1 MRRKKIWFIV
11 NPVSG
16 GITKDDIANLISDI
30 LSRSLYDWRICYTGY
45 AGHGAVLATMAVE
58 NDIDVVV
65 AVGGDGTVNE
75 VARSLVHSKTVLG
88 IVPCGSGNGLA
99 RHLQIP
105 MEPRKALE
113 MINVGENIS
122 IDYGLINNRPFFCTC
137 GMGYDAAVSYKFSSS
152 CKRGLKAYVENALME
167 WAKYKPEAYTII
179 DNKVER
185 TYKAFCIA
193 LANASQY
200 GNNAYIAPEASM
212 NDGLMDVTVVEP
224 FPLIEAASMAYMLF
238 NGMFKEGAKH
248 IKTFRTSKL
257 TVIREQP
264 GIIHCD
270 GDPMKATSIIKVEM
284 VHAGLKVITKSDATA
299 HLVPIYQTIGQ
310 QVGQQIG
317 QQVIPVVSAS
327 TAAFRLASQTIVN
340 LFKQPK

>member
-1 MRRKKIWFIV
+1 MQMRKKKVWFIV

-16 GITKDDIANLISDI
+16 GIPKDGITGTVGEI
-30 LSRSLYDWRICYTGY
+30 LSPDLYDCRICHTEY
-45 AGHGAVLATMAVE
+45 AGHGAVLAAMAVE
-58 NDIDVVV
+58 NGIDTVVS
-65 AVGGDGTVNE
+65 VGGDGTVNE
-75 VARSLVHSKTVLG
+75 VARSLLHSGTALG

-105 MEPRKALE
+105 MDFRKALE
-113 MINVGENIS
+113 LVRAGNSIS
-122 IDYGLINNRPFFCTC
+122 IDYGRINNRPFFCTC
-137 GMGYDAAVSYKFSSS
+137 GMGYDADVSYKFSSS
-152 CKRGLKAYVENALME
+152 SRRGLKTYIENVLAGL
-167 WAKYKPEAYTII
+167 AKYKPEAYTIV

-212 NDGLMDVTVVEP
+212 TDGLMDVTVIEP

-238 NGMFKEGAKH
+238 NGKFKKGAKH
-248 IKTFRTSKL
+248 IKTFRTNKL

-264 GIIHCD
+264 GVVHCD
-270 GDPMKATSIIKVEM
+270 GDPMKTTSVIKVEI
-284 VHAGLKVITKSDATA
+284 VHAGLKVITESDASA
-299 HLVPIYQTIGQ
+299 HPVPIYQTIGE
-310 QVGQQIG
+310 QVG

-327 TAAFRLASQTIVN
+327 AAAFRLASQTIVN
-340 LFKQPK
+340 LFKQPKS

>member
-1 MRRKKIWFIV
+1 MRRSKIWFIV

-137 GMGYDAAVSYKFSSS
+137 GMGYDAAVSYKFSS
-152 CKRGLKAYVENALME
+152 
-167 WAKYKPEAYTII
+167 
-179 DNKVER
+179 
-185 TYKAFCIA
+185 FC
-193 LANASQY
+193 
-200 GNNAYIAPEASM
+200 
-212 NDGLMDVTVVEP
+212 
-224 FPLIEAASMAYMLF
+224 
-238 NGMFKEGAKH
+238 
-248 IKTFRTSKL
+248 
-257 TVIREQP
+257 
-264 GIIHCD
+264 
-270 GDPMKATSIIKVEM
+270 
-284 VHAGLKVITKSDATA
+284 
-299 HLVPIYQTIGQ
+299 
-310 QVGQQIG
+310 
-317 QQVIPVVSAS
+317 
-327 TAAFRLASQTIVN
+327 
-340 LFKQPK
+340 